1 MQNENYGGCVKN
13 AGWSGRRDSN
23 SRPLAPEAS
32 ALPSCA
38 TPRRVGKR
46 WEVNYIRSGA
56 ASGQN
61 GRRGRFF
68 SPIFRGAA
76 RGRARRGSRGGLL
89 GCFFVGF
96 GEDEFLGGIVVGEL
110 LDFLIGEPDGHG
122 GHQGVGAGAVA
133 VSGEGFDEV
142 FGVLSGDVG
151 IDGLGA
157 HAGDAVAGDADGD
170 FCRWR
175 RSYPAPARRRG

>member
-1 MQNENYGGCVKN
+1 MGSELYQKRG
-13 AGWSGRRDSN
+13 
-23 SRPLAPEAS
+23 
-32 ALPSCA
+32 
-38 TPRRVGKR
+38 GKR
-46 WEVNYIRSGA
+46 TERTERA
-56 ASGQN
+56 
-61 GRRGRFF
+61 FF

-76 RGRARRGSRGGLL
+76 RGSAARGGGRAERGALL

-170 FCRWR
+170 FAVGDGHILRQ
-175 RSYPAPARRRG
+175 RGGGGENEEQGGENAGGGFHGWMGVG